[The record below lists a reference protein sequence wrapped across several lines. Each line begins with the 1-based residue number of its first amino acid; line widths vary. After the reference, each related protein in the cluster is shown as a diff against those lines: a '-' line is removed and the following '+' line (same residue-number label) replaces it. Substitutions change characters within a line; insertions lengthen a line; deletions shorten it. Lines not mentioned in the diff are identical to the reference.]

1 MATIEVVKG
10 GIESAVQDFPGRL
23 GYWSIGIPP
32 SGPMDS
38 FAFRLANRLVGNEVG
53 EAALEVA
60 AGMAAFK
67 FLKDTCLAITGADMQ
82 PTVNSSSVPMW
93 ENVLVKSKDVL
104 ELRTLRGSGFRTYIA
119 LAGGIDVPVYLGS
132 RSTFAAGGFGGFNGR
147 ALKAGDVLETFNPST
162 PISQLTGRT
171 LKSPIPAYT
180 SELQIEVMEGPHSA
194 PDFFTEDDM
203 KSFFSEPFKV
213 DLNSNRLGYR
223 LAARKWTW
231 ARPDGGIA
239 GKHPS
244 NILDNGYS
252 VGAVNVSGD
261 QPIILTVDGPSL
273 GGFVCC
279 ACVIS
284 ASLWKIGQA
293 RPGRDNLRFKKVSMD
308 EATDKRKSLERS
320 LIEAVD

>member
-1 MATIEVVKG
+1 MT
-10 GIESAVQDFPGRL
+10 VQDFPGRL
-23 GYWSIGIPP
+23 GYWSLGIPP

-38 FAFRLANRLVGNEVG
+38 FAFRLANRLVGNDVG
-53 EAALEVA
+53 DAALEVA
-60 AGMAAFK
+60 AGMAVFRV
-67 FLKDTCLAITGADMQ
+67 LKDTSLAIAGADMQ
-82 PTVNSSSVPMW
+82 PTLNGSSVPMW
-93 ENVLVKSKDVL
+93 ENVVVKANDVL
-104 ELRTLRGSGFRTYIA
+104 EFRTLKGSGFRAYIS
-119 LAGGIDVPVYLGS
+119 LAGGIDVPLYLGS

-147 ALKAGDVLETFNPST
+147 VLKAGDVLETRKPRT

-171 LKSPIPAYT
+171 LKNSIPVYS
-180 SELQIEVMEGPHSA
+180 SEWQVEVMEGPHSA

-203 KSFFSEPFKV
+203 NSFFSEPFKV
-213 DLNSNRLGYR
+213 DLNSNRMGYR
-223 LAARKWTW
+223 LTTRKWTW

-293 RPGRDNLRFKKVSMD
+293 RPARDNLRFKKVSLE
-308 EATDKRKSLERS
+308 EATDKRKSLERT
-320 LIEAVD
+320 LNEAVG